1 MRIALSEAAM
11 FSSKS
16 ASLLLALLTLLCA
29 GCTATLP
36 QGSFFHPGA
45 AMLPDSVRD
54 PMRWPTG
61 YRMDEQTYRAADG
74 IKLHGVAFRRDGA
87 SAAVLF
93 FGGNAF
99 TIGKNALSRARA
111 LGDVGVD
118 SYFADYRGYGQSE
131 GVPTIEALKADALAV
146 YDSLVASGRVRP
158 EALIVHGHSM
168 GTFIATYLATQRPVA
183 GLVLES
189 PISNVDEYVAGRTP
203 GFVDLLFNVKADAE
217 ARKESNVERIRQVTA
232 PLLVLVGS
240 KDGVTPPKMAHRVF
254 DAATLPAERKQL
266 HVLTG
271 TGHNDVPV
279 SPEFHAAYEQY
290 LRMVLA
296 GR

>member
-1 MRIALSEAAM
+1 MNA
-11 FSSKS
+11 SKS
-16 ASLLLALLTLLCA
+16 AFLVPALLSMISA

-36 QGSFFHPGA
+36 QRSFFHPGA
-45 AMLPDSVRD
+45 ATLPDSVRD
-54 PMRWPTG
+54 PARWPAG

-74 IKLHGVAFRRDGA
+74 TVLHGVAFRRDGA
-87 SAAVLF
+87 PAAVLY

-99 TIGKNALSRARA
+99 TMRHRVLRHARA

-131 GVPTIEALKADALAV
+131 GAPSVLALKADALAV

-189 PISNVDEYVAGRTP
+189 PVTSVDEWVASRTP
-203 GFVDLLFNVKADAE
+203 GLLGAVLTLRADAE
-217 ARKESNVERIRQVTA
+217 ARMENNVERVSELRV
-232 PLLVLVGS
+232 PLLVLAGS
-240 KDGVTPPKMAHRVF
+240 NDRITPPDMARRIF
-254 DAATLPAERKQL
+254 DAATVPAESKRL
-266 HVLTG
+266 HVLAG
-271 TGHNDVPV
+271 SGHNDLPV
-279 SPEFHAAYEQY
+279 NREYQTAYEEY
-290 LRMVLA
+290 LRIVLA
-296 GR
+296 R